1 MMSFEVLV
9 IFLGDFVKILLVMG
23 YVLKRVKRYLE
34 LNLNL
39 FIEFNVLFF
48 ESFNCYW
55 LFFNEINVYLF
66 FLE

>member
-39 FIEFNVLFF
+39 FIEFKCIIF
-48 ESFNCYW
+48 
-55 LFFNEINVYLF
+55 
-66 FLE
+66 